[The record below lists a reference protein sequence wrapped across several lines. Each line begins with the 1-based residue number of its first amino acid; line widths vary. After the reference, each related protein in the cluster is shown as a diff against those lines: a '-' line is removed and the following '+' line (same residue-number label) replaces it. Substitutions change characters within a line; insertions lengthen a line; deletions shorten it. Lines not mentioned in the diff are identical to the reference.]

1 MQSLLFP
8 LPPSPPIH
16 VQMLRDSLQ
25 THHGKSCLLALGWNI
40 PCQPWGARG
49 CLQEVV
55 CFVVILRYHLVYNCV
70 LAAFFFWYPAAC
82 TTWLLEDN
90 ETTLSEEAEDTETA
104 AEECLPVCLEPWL
117 AGWASCTSLSCLV
130 AATRIWTKKSKQS
143 RTSAGHFWHTR
154 MCLNIVVAFGNA
166 SFIWQDLQITFF
178 PLRITC
184 SVEMLPY
191 APSCSHHF
199 AEGETKRRAAQ
210 PWLWHAGS
218 MEWWR
223 AHTPRWPP
231 SPPTPNTLDS
241 PNSHSLLK
249 PGR

>member
-130 AATRIWTKKSKQS
+130 AATRIWTKKKQTKQNIC
-143 RTSAGHFWHTR
+143 RTLLTHKDVFEHRSSIWK
-154 MCLNIVVAFGNA
+154 CLFHLTGFANHIFPPQNNLQCGNA
-166 SFIWQDLQITFF
+166 SICSKLFTSFCWRRNKKTSSAALAV
-178 PLRITC
+178 TC
-184 SVEMLPY
+184 RKHGVM
-191 APSCSHHF
+191 
-199 AEGETKRRAAQ
+199 EGAHSEVASIASNTK
-210 PWLWHAGS
+210 HAGFS
-218 MEWWR
+218 KL
-223 AHTPRWPP
+223 
-231 SPPTPNTLDS
+231 TL
-241 PNSHSLLK
+241 LAETW
-249 PGR
+249 

>member
-1 MQSLLFP
+1 MLRNELRIHSWETVIILFLCLTINLAFTLMQSLLFP
-8 LPPSPPIH
+8 LPPSPPFH

-117 AGWASCTSLSCLV
+117 AGWASCISLSCSV
-130 AATRIWTKKSKQS
+130 AATRIWTKKKANKAEHLQD
-143 RTSAGHFWHTR
+143 TSDTQGCVWT
-154 MCLNIVVAFGNA
+154 
-166 SFIWQDLQITFF
+166 S
-178 PLRITC
+178 
-184 SVEMLPY
+184 
-191 APSCSHHF
+191 
-199 AEGETKRRAAQ
+199 
-210 PWLWHAGS
+210 
-218 MEWWR
+218 
-223 AHTPRWPP
+223 
-231 SPPTPNTLDS
+231 
-241 PNSHSLLK
+241 
-249 PGR
+249 